1 MWVCGFGFKAPPDAA
16 CHLVSPQF
24 LLAVPAG
31 MDAAVASLVMPAAM
45 LRFGLERAASTIAPA
60 SIVVSP
66 SPISDFAEL
75 CAREWLSPRA
85 EGPTLVVELSAR
97 VADAER
103 SFASFEATHREVRGL
118 WIQSA
123 PSDPPPEPRLR
134 SDAARLTIVP
144 IPDPWSTWNLDVL
157 SEDALESPPWATPER
172 LERTLE
178 WLRGHQ
184 EVVTRTL
191 PRHAFHRPAGDVSC
205 DVVPT
210 APTRLR
216 SRRARPIGVSV
227 IGAGE
232 FAPFLLKYVLR
243 ERDVVLRGIVDLQ
256 PTRARFIADLYGFAF
271 CSTRETSVFDD
282 GRTDCVFIVTDH
294 QSHARLAAAA
304 LEAGK
309 FVFVEK
315 PPAIDHEQL
324 RALLEAAATSSGT
337 LQVGYNRLFAPLV
350 VRLRTLVDRESG
362 PARIRISRRP
372 YDVSRNS
379 WYYWPKEGT
388 RIVSNVCHFLDLSY
402 HVAQRA
408 RPLCVSAVWDG
419 RGRMDENVSVTATFD
434 DGSVAVI
441 RFARDADEEEC
452 VAVQRGAASIRM
464 CGYSRLQAFDAGG
477 RQTGDWTT
485 PADLGHAAEVAAFFD
500 SYRER
505 RSGVHASGD
514 LLATSL
520 LTFAARDSLFAGRPV
535 AVPLERFLEFGVA

>member
-1 MWVCGFGFKAPPDAA
+1 CRRLLSQSDPMHIESRDLWGRVSTIEVPAPIATPGAIVVRTAYSWKWPHGGGADRVRAARTFTTLVLCALRHPARAAWRAAERLVSSDSRRLRLALDHHVGAYARFARTRHTCFSISGRIHACGAGVRRDVWQPGMWVCGFGFKAPPDAA

-184 EVVTRTL
+184 
-191 PRHAFHRPAGDVSC
+191 
-205 DVVPT
+205 
-210 APTRLR
+210 
-216 SRRARPIGVSV
+216 
-227 IGAGE
+227 
-232 FAPFLLKYVLR
+232 
-243 ERDVVLRGIVDLQ
+243 
-256 PTRARFIADLYGFAF
+256 
-271 CSTRETSVFDD
+271 
-282 GRTDCVFIVTDH
+282 
-294 QSHARLAAAA
+294 
-304 LEAGK
+304 
-309 FVFVEK
+309 
-315 PPAIDHEQL
+315 
-324 RALLEAAATSSGT
+324 
-337 LQVGYNRLFAPLV
+337 
-350 VRLRTLVDRESG
+350 
-362 PARIRISRRP
+362 
-372 YDVSRNS
+372 
-379 WYYWPKEGT
+379 
-388 RIVSNVCHFLDLSY
+388 
-402 HVAQRA
+402 
-408 RPLCVSAVWDG
+408 
-419 RGRMDENVSVTATFD
+419 
-434 DGSVAVI
+434 
-441 RFARDADEEEC
+441 
-452 VAVQRGAASIRM
+452 
-464 CGYSRLQAFDAGG
+464 
-477 RQTGDWTT
+477 
-485 PADLGHAAEVAAFFD
+485 
-500 SYRER
+500 
-505 RSGVHASGD
+505 
-514 LLATSL
+514 
-520 LTFAARDSLFAGRPV
+520 
-535 AVPLERFLEFGVA
+535 